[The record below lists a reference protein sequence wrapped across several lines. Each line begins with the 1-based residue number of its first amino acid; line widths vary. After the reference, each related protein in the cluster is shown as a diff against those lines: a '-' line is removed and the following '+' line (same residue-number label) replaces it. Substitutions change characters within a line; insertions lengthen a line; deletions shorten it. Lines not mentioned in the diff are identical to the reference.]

1 MSIKSKYYQLPKEEF
16 DTYLRNVKN
25 APSTRFFLTDT
36 THPYF
41 YALSQETTSAL
52 FGLKDT
58 VKTFDAKVNQLSSF
72 AKKQLLQSYLLDE
85 IQSTNEIEQIQSTR
99 HDIFSVINNAKDVA
113 DKKVISIANSYS
125 LLLSSGTSPLENL
138 SDIRKVYDLLL
149 ENAVEKKD
157 LPEGQYFRKNSVF
170 IIDGLDIIHAG
181 IAEEEK
187 INAAMEEFLSL
198 YNAPMDSYEKMI
210 LSHFIL
216 EIIHPFYDGN
226 GRLGRYLFS
235 KGIYNETGSL
245 SAFLVA
251 RGFSRKKKQY
261 YAAFRKAGE
270 KHSFGCLNEFVET
283 MVSILEQELQFA
295 IEDIDSKLDEIS
307 ALVLP
312 DDATKSQQKIYKLLA
327 ESTIFSGYGV
337 NNTEIQEH
345 TGLSKRSVVN
355 GITAFREKGLL
366 ADTQVGHFVFHR
378 LK

>member
-1 MSIKSKYYQLPKEEF
+1 M
-16 DTYLRNVKN
+16 V
-25 APSTRFFLTDT
+25 
-36 THPYF
+36 
-41 YALSQETTSAL
+41 
-52 FGLKDT
+52 
-58 VKTFDAKVNQLSSF
+58 
-72 AKKQLLQSYLLDE
+72 
-85 IQSTNEIEQIQSTR
+85 
-99 HDIFSVINNAKDVA
+99 
-113 DKKVISIANSYS
+113 
-125 LLLSSGTSPLENL
+125 
-138 SDIRKVYDLLL
+138 
-149 ENAVEKKD
+149 VEKKD

-170 IIDGLDIIHAG
+170 ITDGLDIIHAG

-327 ESTIFSGYGV
+327 ESTIFPDTVS
-337 NNTEIQEH
+337 TIQKFK
-345 TGLSKRSVVN
+345 SIPACQNVRWSM
-355 GITAFREKGLL
+355 GLL
-366 ADTQVGHFVFHR
+366 LSGKKDCWQTRR
-378 LK
+378 LDILSSIA

>member
-1 MSIKSKYYQLPKEEF
+1 M
-16 DTYLRNVKN
+16 V
-25 APSTRFFLTDT
+25 
-36 THPYF
+36 
-41 YALSQETTSAL
+41 
-52 FGLKDT
+52 
-58 VKTFDAKVNQLSSF
+58 
-72 AKKQLLQSYLLDE
+72 
-85 IQSTNEIEQIQSTR
+85 
-99 HDIFSVINNAKDVA
+99 
-113 DKKVISIANSYS
+113 
-125 LLLSSGTSPLENL
+125 
-138 SDIRKVYDLLL
+138 
-149 ENAVEKKD
+149 VEKKD

-170 IIDGLDIIHAG
+170 ITDGLDIIHAG

-245 SAFLVA
+245 STFLVA